1 VNISNLIS
9 VEAVRELG
17 QILVDA
23 VNLAMQNNNKQSK
36 QPLMPVPIPKAK
48 SNNKKKQQT
57 PPPPPIPPPME
68 IIEHHQIEGGMP
80 MPKAQLF
87 NQRAS
92 PPQRREE
99 MLIRT
104 PPRAQFNNE
113 PVLMVP
119 ETPPHENPIIAQT
132 PQITILREG
141 SKKGRKRH
149 VNVTPSVW
157 KICEEKQRMKELMK
171 CEEKKLARKHRR
183 LVFLF
188 I

>member
-1 VNISNLIS
+1 
-9 VEAVRELG
+9 
-17 QILVDA
+17 
-23 VNLAMQNNNKQSK
+23 MQNNNKQPK

-48 SNNKKKQQT
+48 SKKKQQT
-57 PPPPPIPPPME
+57 PPAPPIPPPVE
-68 IIEHHQIEGGMP
+68 VIEHHQIEVP
-80 MPKAQLF
+80 MPNAQLF

-92 PPQRREE
+92 PPPPQRREE
-99 MLIRT
+99 MLIQT

-119 ETPPHENPIIAQT
+119 ETPPHENAIIAQT

-183 LVFLF
+183 LV
-188 I
+188 